1 MPAVNSTKFGQGNA
15 WVLRSAPGLARL
27 LTDEL
32 RFERLIGKADR
43 PLVLRQRNHDLLFL
57 QKLAHPPAAGEL
69 RLAEEVHRCSIYGRY
84 KLSPGQLDRL
94 AVDLK
99 RCRLIVTADG
109 SHFDRRDL
117 TRFLTRELE
126 QRRVRLAA
134 DAPELWVF
142 AIDAAYYICRRLR
155 DDGRAYRVAERAG
168 SLPPTIAA
176 ALAFLGHPA
185 NADVILDPVCGS
197 GTLLA
202 EAHGFA
208 PGATLHGRDLDANA
222 VAVARRNLKHT
233 EAAVGVG
240 DGRQTGLPPASVS
253 LFLAN
258 LPFGKQFGDR
268 AENQALYAG
277 LVAEMH
283 RLGRPGW
290 RAALLSSDE
299 DHLRLALA
307 GMRVER
313 EFRVQIRGERALML
327 LARPAAGI

>member
-1 MPAVNSTKFGQGNA
+1 M
-15 WVLRSAPGLARL
+15 LRCAPGLARL

-57 QKLAHPPAAGEL
+57 QKLAHSPAGAEL
-69 RLAEEVHRCSIYGRY
+69 RLAEEVHRCPVYGRY
-84 KLSPGQLDRL
+84 KLSPSQLDRL
-94 AVDLK
+94 AGDLK

-126 QRRVRLAA
+126 QRRVRVGAEG
-134 DAPELWVF
+134 PELWVF
-142 AIDAAYYICRRLR
+142 AIDSAYYICRRLR
-155 DDGRAYRVAERAG
+155 DDGRSYRVVERPG

-176 ALAFLGHPA
+176 ALAFLGHPTD
-185 NADVILDPVCGS
+185 ADAILDPVCGS

-208 PGATLHGRDLDANA
+208 TGATLHGFDVDAGTIA
-222 VAVARRNLKHT
+222 AARRNLKHT
-233 EAAVGVG
+233 AASLAIG
-240 DGRQTGLPPASVS
+240 DGRETGLPPASVS

-268 AENQALYAG
+268 AENASLYAG
-277 LVAEMH
+277 LIAEMH

-290 RAALLSSDE
+290 RAVLLSSDE
-299 DHLRLALA
+299 ENLRGALA
-307 GMRVER
+307 GMAVER
-313 EFRVQIRGERALML
+313 EFRVQIRGEKALML
-327 LARPAAGI
+327 LSRPRPS